1 MPSIELPDDSGFDA
15 VCEAFDDQLAL
26 VAGQLNLV
34 HAHLVETVEQ
44 LLQTDAWLQGG
55 ARTPEAFL
63 QWKLGLSPARAQDVV
78 AIARKRSE
86 YPAVVE
92 LFDRGALSIEQ
103 VTEAVQVPEWAD
115 ADIAQLAT
123 IATVTKLRRAKRS
136 ENFVGDPD
144 EPAPAEPVPVDRLS
158 FGVRNGRW
166 RISGEL
172 GLDDGRRVEAALT
185 ERKDALVDAG
195 DEQATWSDAFVDCF
209 DRSLG
214 AVESVSRRDH
224 YRTWIHLDVTDGS
237 MTTTDGWRVPMTI
250 EQHLLCDGVVQPVW
264 EREGIPFSVGRS
276 QRIVPD
282 RTRRIIEKR
291 DRGCR
296 VPGCNGRYVEIH
308 HIIHWLDGGP
318 TDTWNLISLC
328 PRHHKLHHQGR
339 LGITGNADEF
349 DGVVFTDERGRRRAG
364 VGTLAE
370 PTDIPT
376 PLEPYTPPLA
386 QRFDWNW
393 IGLGWIHPNALER
406 QRERLAEHHA
416 LQQRAA

>member
-26 VAGQLNLV
+26 VPGQLNLV

-144 EPAPAEPVPVDRLS
+144 EPPPAEPVPVDRLS
-158 FGVRNGRW
+158 FGVRNGR
-166 RISGEL
+166 
-172 GLDDGRRVEAALT
+172 
-185 ERKDALVDAG
+185 
-195 DEQATWSDAFVDCF
+195 
-209 DRSLG
+209 
-214 AVESVSRRDH
+214 
-224 YRTWIHLDVTDGS
+224 
-237 MTTTDGWRVPMTI
+237 
-250 EQHLLCDGVVQPVW
+250 
-264 EREGIPFSVGRS
+264 
-276 QRIVPD
+276 
-282 RTRRIIEKR
+282 
-291 DRGCR
+291 
-296 VPGCNGRYVEIH
+296 
-308 HIIHWLDGGP
+308 
-318 TDTWNLISLC
+318 
-328 PRHHKLHHQGR
+328 
-339 LGITGNADEF
+339 
-349 DGVVFTDERGRRRAG
+349 
-364 VGTLAE
+364 
-370 PTDIPT
+370 
-376 PLEPYTPPLA
+376 
-386 QRFDWNW
+386 
-393 IGLGWIHPNALER
+393 
-406 QRERLAEHHA
+406 
-416 LQQRAA
+416 